1 MIYGAFQCAN
11 REIGKDLKLVYDV
24 ASPFPILF
32 RIKAALV
39 ARIYGKLNI
48 LLMLMH
54 TSFNVPMSA
63 GDG

>member
-1 MIYGAFQCAN
+1 MIYRASQCAN
-11 REIGKDLKLVYDV
+11 SEIGKDLKLVYDV

-32 RIKAALV
+32 QIKAALV
-39 ARIYGKLNI
+39 ARLYGKLHI

-63 GDG
+63 SDG